1 VAANCVK
8 DLANLDALS
17 SVLILLNYLVFPLP
31 KRSIKKDAALLSMFF
46 FFEVRLIFVFG
57 PSYLSTAIDI
67 RWLFIAAFD
76 LIFILWLI
84 PFASKNSTQA
94 TEIDIG
100 FCSIS
105 CPYSQNQLGMPFY
118 ANI

>member
-31 KRSIKKDAALLSMFF
+31 KRSIKKDAALLSFLF

-84 PFASKNSTQA
+84 PFPSQVRIQRKQQKLIQVFAASVAHIVRIN
-94 TEIDIG
+94 
-100 FCSIS
+100 
-105 CPYSQNQLGMPFY
+105 
-118 ANI
+118 